1 MTIYT
6 FLSCFLKNQYYL
18 IVSNI
23 KLNQGSR
30 ITIFFLS
37 WDLYE
42 QFLTKSIEKYIL
54 YMPL

>member
-18 IVSNI
+18 IVSKI